1 LKSGDYMIVAIKKI
15 LYLLPSGDKIKL
27 VILFFMM
34 LFGALLEVIGVG
46 MIPVFVSILAKPE
59 MILEMEWLAPFMERA
74 GIETGGDLLVFG
86 AIILIGVFFVKNA
99 YIILCRFVQAR
110 FIWRRFAMIGS
121 NLFRHYMSA
130 PYEFHLKRNTA
141 ELLRNVTQEA
151 QEMAKYVMIP
161 LLILAMDI
169 VIVIGIFAMLLWVE
183 PLITLM
189 VILLLGGGGG
199 MFLKF
204 IKNTTRA
211 YGKTGQNDRAYMIR
225 SVNEGLGGF
234 KDARVLNREGFFFKK
249 FLYHIRSYGK
259 SQTYREVASASTK
272 PVVETIAVS
281 GMLLIALLL
290 YWQGRGME
298 TVIPVL
304 TLFGAATIRL
314 MPAIKGSASA
324 ITNLRYYLYT
334 VEPIFDDTVQL
345 TTVSK
350 ANRKTA
356 VFLHE
361 KNNTDA
367 DTRLLLKV
375 SIKFNNVSYSYPGS
389 NVHAVRNLSFSIP
402 KGDVIGFVG
411 ASGAGKTTI
420 VDLVLGL
427 LEPKEGSITADGI
440 NINSDLQSWRRNI
453 GYIPQ
458 FIFLAD
464 DTIRNNIAF
473 GLADHEIIESKVNN
487 AIKASQLTDMI
498 NSLPNGV
505 DTVIGERGT
514 RLSGGQRQRIGIA
527 RALYHNP
534 QVLIMDEATSALD
547 NVTEKLVI
555 EAIEKLR
562 GERTII
568 MIAHRLSTVRHCDR
582 LYMMRDGR
590 IAESGTHDE
599 LINLNSEFQKMHF
612 ID

>member
-1 LKSGDYMIVAIKKI
+1 MIGAIKKI
-15 LYLLPSGDKIKL
+15 LFLLPPGDKIKL

-34 LFGALLEVIGVG
+34 LFGALLEVIGIG
-46 MIPVFVSILAKPE
+46 MIPVFVSIIANPE
-59 MILEMEWLAPFMERA
+59 MILEIEWLMPVMERA

-86 AIILIGVFFVKNA
+86 ALFLIGVFIVKNA
-99 YIILCRFVQAR
+99 YVVFYRYMQAR
-110 FIWRRFAMIGS
+110 FIWKRFAMIGS

-161 LLILAMDI
+161 MLIFAMDLVLIL
-169 VIVIGIFAMLLWVE
+169 GIFAMLLWVE
-183 PLITLM
+183 PMITLL

-199 MFLKF
+199 LFLKF
-204 IKNTTRA
+204 IKGKTRS

-225 SVNEGLGGF
+225 AVNEGLGGF
-234 KDARVLNREGFFFKK
+234 KEARVLNREGFFSKR
-249 FLYHIRSYGK
+249 FLNHIRSYGK

-345 TTVSK
+345 ATGHKTGKTSAVIS
-350 ANRKTA
+350 AEVNDTDSDNRLP
-356 VFLHE
+356 LH
-361 KNNTDA
+361 N
-367 DTRLLLKV
+367 
-375 SIKFNNVSYSYPGS
+375 SITFDNVSYSYPDS
-389 NVHAVRNLSFSIP
+389 NVQAVRNLSLSIP
-402 KGDVIGFVG
+402 KGHAVGFVG

-420 VDLVLGL
+420 VDLILGL
-427 LEPKEGSITADGI
+427 LEPQEGAITADGL
-440 NINSDLQSWRRNI
+440 NINSDLNGWRRNI

-473 GLADHEIIESKVNN
+473 GLTTHEIIESNINN
-487 AIKASQLTDMI
+487 AIQAAQLTDLI
-498 NSLPNGV
+498 DSLPHGIN
-505 DTVIGERGT
+505 TVIGERGT

-562 GERTII
+562 GKRTII
-568 MIAHRLSTVRHCDR
+568 MIAHRLSTVRHCDK
-582 LYMMRDGR
+582 LYLMRDGR

-599 LINLNSEFQKMHF
+599 LINVSSEFQKMHL
-612 ID
+612 IN